1 MDVSLFLE
9 RTSNT
14 EGMRAKSK
22 AEGIPRLTL
31 AQHVAGGGGVMGPR
45 GVAMF
50 ILITSESG

>member
-31 AQHVAGGGGVMGPR
+31 AQHVAGGGGVMRPR